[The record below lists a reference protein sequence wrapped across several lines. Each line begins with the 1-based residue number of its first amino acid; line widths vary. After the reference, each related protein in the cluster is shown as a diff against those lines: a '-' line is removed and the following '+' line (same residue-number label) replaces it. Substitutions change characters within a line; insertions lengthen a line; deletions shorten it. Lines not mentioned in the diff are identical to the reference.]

1 MIFFLNTDTELIKF
15 NGKLIFMKISNSEL
29 VKALNNVGVLYQDKP
44 GNEYKLVYKAEIKD
58 FCGEEVIVLKHFR

>member
-1 MIFFLNTDTELIKF
+1 
-15 NGKLIFMKISNSEL
+15 MKISNSEL

-44 GNEYKLVYKAEIKD
+44 GNEYKLVYKAEVKD